1 MGKDKASK
9 RSRGSLVQD
18 IVQSDEVKRKNRP
31 EKERSR
37 QSDHVDQVY
46 AMKYEV
52 LNRDSVLLLRF
63 LPCCVLK
70 LHVPVFLIDDIQRK
84 LCYVCIIFIFIYG
97 IKFNI
102 VL

>member
-18 IVQSDEVKRKNRP
+18 IVQSDAVKRKNRP

-52 LNRDSVLLLRF
+52 LNRDSVLLLCF
-63 LPCCVLK
+63 LSCCVLK
-70 LHVPVFLIDDIQRK
+70 LHVPVFLIDM
-84 LCYVCIIFIFIYG
+84 IFKENCVMYA
-97 IKFNI
+97 
-102 VL
+102 LYLYLYME

>member
-9 RSRGSLVQD
+9 RSRESLVQD
-18 IVQSDEVKRKNRP
+18 IVQSDAVKRKNRP

-52 LNRDSVLLLRF
+52 LNRDSVLLLCF

-70 LHVPVFLIDDIQRK
+70 LHVPAFLFDDIQRK
-84 LCYVCIIFIFIYG
+84 LCYVCIYIY
-97 IKFNI
+97 ILWNKI
-102 VL
+102 